1 MHIVVDR
8 ALCDDHG
15 QCEIAAPN
23 VFRITETG
31 TLEYDE
37 HPDDAERE
45 AVEEAADVC
54 PLQAILV
61 QD

>member
-1 MHIVVDR
+1 MRVIVDR

-23 VFRITETG
+23 VFRIGADG

-37 HPDDAERE
+37 RPDPSERD
-45 AVEEAADVC
+45 AVEEAADAC

>member
-1 MHIVVDR
+1 MRVIVDR

-23 VFRITETG
+23 VFRIG
-31 TLEYDE
+31 VDGKLEYDE
-37 HPDDAERE
+37 RPDPSERDAI
-45 AVEEAADVC
+45 EEAADAC

-61 QD
+61 QE